1 MTQPKGAGAA
11 LTNDERLRMILAL
24 RMLVVAWSHEPRA
37 TWGLLAAAAVA
48 NGEQYEPPIDR
59 RELTALRHL
68 TIEQL
73 FDPGAVKRRRETAG
87 RAGPRR
93 RPGRA
98 GRPPTDK

>member
-1 MTQPKGAGAA
+1 MTHPKGASAA
-11 LTNDERLRMILAL
+11 LTNDERLRAILAL
-24 RMLVVAWSHEPRA
+24 RMLVVAWAHEPRA
-37 TWGLLAAAAVA
+37 SWGMLAAAAVA
-48 NGEQYEPPIDR
+48 NGEQYAPPLER

-73 FDPGAVKRRRETAG
+73 FDPDAVKRRRGNA
-87 RAGPRR
+87 RAGPRT